1 MKKYD
6 VIVLGGNGFLGSEF
20 VKFLTNKK
28 LKVLSLNSKNYKL
41 FKGSFAKL
49 IINAN
54 GNTFRYKANKNPKWD
69 FKKSFLSVCKSV
81 HDFKYNFYIFI
92 SSVDVYDNK
101 NDKKNN
107 TEESYIKN
115 LNLDFYAFHKWIA
128 ERYIEKYTKNYLI
141 FRLGTLI
148 GPNMKKGPFH
158 DVIKNNSLY
167 MSLDSKLTIISKSS
181 AVNLIFKIFKLKK
194 KNQIFN
200 ITSSNSFLLKNLKNK
215 FKRIKVLANKKYDYN
230 INVNKIQKYSKIPNS
245 IDEVKNLFKSKN

>member
-20 VKFLTNKK
+20 VKFLNEKK

-54 GNTFRYKANKNPKWD
+54 GNTYRYKANRNPMWD

-101 NDKKNN
+101 NNKKKNS
-107 TEESYIKN
+107 EKSYINHLK
-115 LNLDFYAFHKWIA
+115 LDYYAYHKWIA

-141 FRLGTLI
+141 FRLGTII
-148 GPNMKKGPFH
+148 GPKMKKGPFY
-158 DVIKNNSLY
+158 DIIKNNSLY
-167 MSLDSKLTIISKSS
+167 MSMDSKLAIISKSKV
-181 AVNLIFKIFKLKK
+181 VNLIFKIFKLKK
-194 KNQIFN
+194 K
-200 ITSSNSFLLKNLKNK
+200 
-215 FKRIKVLANKKYDYN
+215 
-230 INVNKIQKYSKIPNS
+230 
-245 IDEVKNLFKSKN
+245 KSDF